1 MSVTTINILLFGIGN
16 VGSTLLK
23 QIEES
28 RDFIAKQNGIVF
40 NFPIIANSTVV
51 LFQNA
56 DQQQAWETDFKRS
69 SIPYQFQEI
78 LDFLKNTQ
86 LENLIAVDVTASDVM
101 LGRYLPLVQHGCHLV
116 AANKKPNTVDL
127 NFYSLLRSE
136 LVVQRKQFLYE
147 TNVGAGLPII
157 QTLRNLYQAGERIT
171 RIQGVFSG
179 SLSYMFNRFSVEPF
193 PFSQIL
199 ADAERNGYTEPDSRD
214 DLSGTDV
221 ARKLLILARELQE
234 PLELDDISIEPI
246 FGETLTRLLH
256 ETDYRSNKQALNRYL
271 EERKQ
276 QLDPDE
282 VLRFVGVLDLEKR
295 RFEVKLTAVKRLS
308 ALGQLRGTDNLIEI
322 YTESYGRN
330 PLVVQG
336 AGAGKEVTARGV
348 LSDLLQ
354 IAQLVKQREVVRISE
369 VSG

>member
-1 MSVTTINILLFGIGN
+1 MSVTTLNILLFGIGN

-23 QIEES
+23 QIQES
-28 RDFIAKQNGIVF
+28 RDFLEQQNGVVF

-51 LFQNA
+51 LFQNEA
-56 DQQQAWETDFKRS
+56 LQQAWETDFKRS
-69 SIPYQFQEI
+69 SIPYEFDDI
-78 LDFLKNTQ
+78 LHFLKNTQ

-101 LGRYLPLVQHGCHLV
+101 LSRYLPLVQHGCHLV
-116 AANKKPNTVDL
+116 AANKKPNTADL
-127 NFYSLLRSE
+127 HFYNLLRSE
-136 LVVQRKQFLYE
+136 LAKQNRKFLYE

-157 QTLRNLYQAGERIT
+157 QTIRNLYQAGERIT

-246 FGETLTRLLH
+246 FGEALTRLLH
-256 ETDYRSNKQALNRYL
+256 ETDYRSNKQTLNRYL

-276 QLDPDE
+276 ELEADE
-282 VLRFVGVLDLEKR
+282 VLRFVGLLDLEKR
-295 RFEVKLTAVKRLS
+295 RFQVKLTAVKRES

-354 IAQLVKQREVVRISE
+354 IAEMVKQQKLVGLSE